1 MPRLF
6 SKKFNTTNLIKRL
19 LSGTFIIPFSKHK
32 KLYYNIAHISGFLP
46 VNIKCY
52 KQALRHHSVSSTIH
66 ENGSKDS
73 NERLEYLG
81 DAVLNSV
88 IAEYLFKKY
97 PFKNEGFLTE
107 MRSKIVSRESL
118 NDLALKLGLNHLVA
132 YDRRAIGPNN
142 KNTIFGNALEA
153 FIGAIF
159 LDAGFYAARKFITAK
174 LLAHL
179 DIDKIE
185 ITEKNFK
192 GKLIEWAQKN
202 NRSLEFDSTEEMNG
216 KQKIYKTCVVVDLE
230 LMGMAEHLSKKKAE
244 QMASEKASEKLGLNL

>member
-1 MPRLF
+1 M
-6 SKKFNTTNLIKRL
+6 LIKRL
-19 LSGTFIIPFSKHK
+19 IYRTFFTPFSAHK
-32 KLYYNIAHISGFLP
+32 KLSKSIAHISGITP

-52 KQALRHHSVSSTIH
+52 IQALRHHSVSSTIH
-66 ENGSKDS
+66 ENGSRDS
-73 NERLEYLG
+73 NERMEYLG

-97 PFKNEGFLTE
+97 PFKSEGFLTE

-118 NDLALKLGLNHLVA
+118 NDLALKLGLNYLVT

-159 LDAGFYAARKFITAK
+159 LDAGFYAAKKFITTR

-185 ITEKNFK
+185 STEKNFK

-202 NRSLEFDSTEEMNG
+202 NHVLEFDTTELVNG
-216 KQKIYKTCVVVDLE
+216 KQKIYTTSVLINSE
-230 LMGMAEHLSKKKAE
+230 IHGQAEHLSKKKAE
-244 QMASEKASEKLGLNL
+244 QMASQKASEKLGLNF